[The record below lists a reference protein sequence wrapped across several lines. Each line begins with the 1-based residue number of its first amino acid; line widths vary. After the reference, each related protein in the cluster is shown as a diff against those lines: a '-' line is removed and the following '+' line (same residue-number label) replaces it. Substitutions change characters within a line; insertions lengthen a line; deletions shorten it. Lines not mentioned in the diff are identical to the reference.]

1 MNEPKN
7 QMSATTVRTGVTQPD
22 RAPMPARLAVGL
34 VAGLTGAI
42 TWVVAGLFWDLLRD
56 TDVLRHLAP
65 RGFAGFNNLAV
76 TGGPWQWI
84 GVVALAVVII
94 LVVLVSVARAGGRGN
109 RATYFFAGWF
119 AAVLAASTAAAV
131 ATTGVLTSVTASS
144 DQGAQ
149 LLTQAVAGATYW
161 GLMAG
166 WLVGFATVV
175 GAGLISTPEE
185 AGDVIRVDAGGNGRR
200 APQAP
205 VGRRS
210 TIAPNGWSP
219 EQHRGN

>member
-7 QMSATTVRTGVTQPD
+7 PTQETTGTAPTVDPNRASMSA
-22 RAPMPARLAVGL
+22 RASVGL

-65 RGFAGFNNLAV
+65 RGFTGFNNLAV

-84 GVVALAVVII
+84 GVVALVLVIV
-94 LVVLVSVARAGGRGN
+94 LVVLLAVTRAGGRGN

-119 AAVLAASTAAAV
+119 AAMLGAAVAAAV
-131 ATTGVLTSVTASS
+131 AMTGVLTSVTASA
-144 DQGAQ
+144 DQGTQ
-149 LLTQAVAGATYW
+149 LLIQAVAGATYW

-175 GAGLISTPEE
+175 GAGLISTPED
-185 AGDVIRVDAGGNGRR
+185 AGDMIRVDTGANVRR

-210 TIAPNGWSP
+210 TIAPSGWRP
-219 EQHRGN
+219 EQSGR